1 MQYRPPRSPTGN
13 PPLPF
18 GCNPGV
24 TKDAL
29 PRRLSP
35 DNPGAAGS
43 RRGFTLIEMLIAM
56 IIIGILAAITVPR
69 LDTSKGRAKAA
80 ALRLGT
86 TLLAVQRE
94 AIGKQHQMVVMIDP
108 AGRRLRILDDS
119 TNDGTWNNNERV
131 RSVEIGDG
139 IAFGRPA
146 NVTARLF
153 GSAAVSFTNVE
164 PTTGLPAIVFYRN
177 GSTQEYGGLYI
188 SSPKALSGAT
198 SEGIWAVE
206 ITRATGRAEWYNWN
220 GTSWKRGF

>member
-1 MQYRPPRSPTGN
+1 MQHRPPRSRTGN

-18 GCNPGV
+18 GCTPRLMQG
-24 TKDAL
+24 AL
-29 PRRLSP
+29 PSRSSPGRR
-35 DNPGAAGS
+35 GAAGA
-43 RRGFTLIEMLIAM
+43 RRGFTLIEMLLVM
-56 IIIGILAAITVPR
+56 IIIGILATIMVPR

-94 AIGKQHQMVVMIDP
+94 AIGKQHQMVVMVDTV
-108 AGRRLRILDDS
+108 GRRLRILDDS
-119 TNDGTWNNNERV
+119 TNDGIWNNSERV
-131 RSVEIGDG
+131 RSMEIGDG

-146 NVTARLF
+146 GVSARPF
-153 GSAAVSFTNVE
+153 GGSAVAFTTVE

-177 GSTQEYGGLYI
+177 GSTQEYGGLYL

-220 GTSWKRGF
+220 GTGWKRGF